1 MLAWAFSGRSNLLFL
16 LFHQGGKR
24 RVEDLLSSLMLFCG
38 QEEVDYVAADDLLGA
53 EGGGFSLCLGEH
65 VCEVGGG
72 GLVQV
77 DEVRQI
83 VE

>member
-1 MLAWAFSGRSNLLFL
+1 
-16 LFHQGGKR
+16 
-24 RVEDLLSSLMLFCG
+24 MLFCG